1 MEAEISAYQEAN
13 RTGFLTRLDVGP
25 QAFITSSRARAN
37 NQADWPDYQ
46 IVFAQHGLIHDGT
59 TRVPLALQIIL
70 NRAESVGEIGF
81 NSTNYANGERS
92 DVNLALI
99 DFKLFTV
106 LSDMEVMIEGIKL
119 GLQVMENTTSFQA
132 MDVAYTE
139 SIPEACR
146 LVPYRSNQYWMC
158 YVHQRGYSWL
168 HIVGTCA
175 MGLPG
180 NPMTVV
186 DYQYKVLGIAGLRAI
201 DGSVMPRTTN
211 ANLNGGVILTAEKGA
226 QAILAEY
233 SDT

>member
-1 MEAEISAYQEAN
+1 MGKNLRDHSAVVLRFTANNANPALLRRIDDMEAEISAYQEAN

-106 LSDMEVMIEGIKL
+106 LSDMEVMIEGKYVYKKAANYVLCIN
-119 GLQVMENTTSFQA
+119 NTDNF
-132 MDVAYTE
+132 
-139 SIPEACR
+139 PH
-146 LVPYRSNQYWMC
+146 LVNF
-158 YVHQRGYSWL
+158 
-168 HIVGTCA
+168 
-175 MGLPG
+175 
-180 NPMTVV
+180 
-186 DYQYKVLGIAGLRAI
+186 
-201 DGSVMPRTTN
+201 
-211 ANLNGGVILTAEKGA
+211 
-226 QAILAEY
+226 
-233 SDT
+233 